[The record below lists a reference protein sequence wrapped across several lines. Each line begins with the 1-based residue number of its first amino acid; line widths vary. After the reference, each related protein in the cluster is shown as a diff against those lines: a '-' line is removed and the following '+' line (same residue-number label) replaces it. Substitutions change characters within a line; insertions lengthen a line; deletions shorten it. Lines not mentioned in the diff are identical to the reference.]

1 VKLAVYQIGLG
12 SFGRYGFE
20 KFLEMHNHFEEVD
33 IEFKGLCDTD
43 FDKREKAERFAES
56 QGVNIEIYDKVENLY
71 SDASQLDQNIL
82 IYDAGPT
89 DTHAS
94 NIYRSMS
101 HGFYHLAEKPPS
113 MKRQQ
118 HLKEKQLAEKNSV
131 MWKVDF
137 VERENPVV
145 KKTREL
151 LKGKE
156 LERIKVFRESSV
168 GIEKLINPA
177 ERHGIKGGDILDKMI
192 HEAYILDFL
201 ESAEKDTN
209 IELKEANT
217 KYFMPWKP
225 GSQKMLGLN
234 GGYTEEIS
242 YNTATAQTQAVLVSE
257 DAEINLNSSWLGL
270 SKECRIEAKK
280 AEEELGVKVV
290 DSEYSET
297 KDTAFI
303 NEEARFFIVEGET
316 CLLGDML
323 HKKLYDLDKGET
335 IELDYYLHDQLY
347 RVIRK
352 AVLDAS
358 KNKDSKTSLSKDTDI
373 FMNTIFDI
381 KENIIE
387 GDYLEELDSSL
398 ERFKSL
404 VVEDGKVL
412 ETEEPELIL
421 S

>member
-1 VKLAVYQIGLG
+1 MKLAVYQIGLG

-56 QGVNIEIYDKVENLY
+56 QGVNIEVYDKVEDLY
-71 SDASQLDQNIL
+71 SEASELDQNVL

-118 HLKEKQLAEKNSV
+118 HLKEKELAGKNSV
-131 MWKVDF
+131 MWTVDF
-137 VERENPVV
+137 IERENPVV
-145 KKTREL
+145 KKAKEL
-151 LKGKE
+151 LKGNE
-156 LERIKVFRESSV
+156 LERIKIFRESSV
-168 GIEKLINPA
+168 GIEKLLDPA
-177 ERHGIKGGDILDKMI
+177 KRHGIKGGDILDKMI

-201 ESAEKDTN
+201 TIAGKDVN
-209 IELKEANT
+209 IELEEAEAR
-217 KYFMPWKP
+217 YFMPWKP
-225 GSQKMLGLN
+225 GSQKMLALN

-242 YNTATAQTQAVLVSE
+242 YETATAQTKALLKSQ
-257 DAEINLNSSWLGL
+257 DIEISLNSSWLGL

-280 AEEELGVKVV
+280 AEEKIGVNVL

-297 KDTAFI
+297 SDSAFV
-303 NEEARFFIVEGET
+303 NEEARFFIIEGELN
-316 CLLGDML
+316 LLGDML
-323 HKKLYDLDKGET
+323 HKDLYDLDTGEK

-352 AVLDAS
+352 AVLKAS
-358 KNKDSKTSLSKDTDI
+358 KNSKTHNSLSKDIDI

-381 KENIIE
+381 KENVIE
-387 GDYLEELDSSL
+387 GEYLEELDNSL
-398 ERFKSL
+398 ERFEGL
-404 VVEDGKVL
+404 VVIDRKVL
-412 ETEEPELIL
+412 ETEEAELIL